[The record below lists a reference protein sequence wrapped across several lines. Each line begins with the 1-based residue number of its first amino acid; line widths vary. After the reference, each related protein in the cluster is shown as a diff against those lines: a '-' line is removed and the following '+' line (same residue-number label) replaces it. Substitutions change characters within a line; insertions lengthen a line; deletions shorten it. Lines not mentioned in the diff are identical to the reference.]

1 MGFHTV
7 EQIVGQRACA
17 DESLIEILLNAG
29 AGEQPIQQFLGQM
42 FFGDVC
48 HCPCSLSLCCGC
60 CAAPSYAVARF
71 PAYRTPTFRKHAEK
85 FSCQLMY
92 GPRVSPTMVDAIR
105 VGAVAERMFM
115 RGIKH
120 RQ

>member
-1 MGFHTV
+1 M
-7 EQIVGQRACA
+7 
-17 DESLIEILLNAG
+17 LLVAV
-29 AGEQPIQQFLGQM
+29 LR
-42 FFGDVC
+42 V
-48 HCPCSLSLCCGC
+48 LCCAIVRGC
-60 CAAPSYAVARF
+60 SIPSVQDAD
-71 PAYRTPTFRKHAEK
+71 RKHAEK

>member
-1 MGFHTV
+1 M
-7 EQIVGQRACA
+7 
-17 DESLIEILLNAG
+17 LLVAV
-29 AGEQPIQQFLGQM
+29 LR
-42 FFGDVC
+42 V
-48 HCPCSLSLCCGC
+48 LCCASVRGC
-60 CAAPSYAVARF
+60 SIPSVQDADFSETR
-71 PAYRTPTFRKHAEK
+71 AEK

>member
-1 MGFHTV
+1 MLVLESKRSNSSSVKCSSGMSAIARLLVTV
-7 EQIVGQRACA
+7 LRI
-17 DESLIEILLNAG
+17 
-29 AGEQPIQQFLGQM
+29 
-42 FFGDVC
+42 
-48 HCPCSLSLCCGC
+48 LCC
-60 CAAPSYAVARF
+60 AHRARSLDSS
-71 PAYRTPTFRKHAEK
+71 AYRTSTSRKHAEK

-92 GPRVSPTMVDAIR
+92 GPRVSPTMVDAIH

>member
-1 MGFHTV
+1 M
-7 EQIVGQRACA
+7 
-17 DESLIEILLNAG
+17 LLVAV
-29 AGEQPIQQFLGQM
+29 LR
-42 FFGDVC
+42 V
-48 HCPCSLSLCCGC
+48 LCCAIVRGC
-60 CAAPSYAVARF
+60 SIPSVQD
-71 PAYRTPTFRKHAEK
+71 AEK

>member
-42 FFGDVC
+42 FFGGCLPLPMLLVAV
-48 HCPCSLSLCCGC
+48 LRGC
-60 CAAPSYAVARF
+60 CCAIVMRLLDSSVQDADFSETRRKIQLSADVAR
-71 PAYRTPTFRKHAEK
+71 A
-85 FSCQLMY
+85 
-92 GPRVSPTMVDAIR
+92 SPTMVDAIR
-105 VGAVAERMFM
+105 VGRWRERMFM

>member
-1 MGFHTV
+1 M
-7 EQIVGQRACA
+7 
-17 DESLIEILLNAG
+17 LLVAV
-29 AGEQPIQQFLGQM
+29 LR
-42 FFGDVC
+42 V
-48 HCPCSLSLCCGC
+48 LCCASVRGC
-60 CAAPSYAVARF
+60 SIPSVQDADFSETR
-71 PAYRTPTFRKHAEK
+71 RK

>member
-1 MGFHTV
+1 M
-7 EQIVGQRACA
+7 
-17 DESLIEILLNAG
+17 LLVAV
-29 AGEQPIQQFLGQM
+29 LR
-42 FFGDVC
+42 V
-48 HCPCSLSLCCGC
+48 LCCASVRGC
-60 CAAPSYAVARF
+60 SIPSVQDADFSERV
-71 PAYRTPTFRKHAEK
+71 RKHAEK